1 MHPSQQA
8 MRQVDG
14 RQQISLESSI
24 NHGHHGQRNGA
35 YQKIFPPIG
44 AQDFQEFPT
53 RRSNTGNPNTIARAR
68 FDASSP
74 MPTNFPPS
82 IYSQEPLSDQKGAH
96 LPDRHRPTGHNTSR
110 SASPVSRMSSDETY
124 ETQATSLELPALQAH
139 SALDRSDPMEPLT
152 GDPAGSFDLVAP
164 AEEGRQAFSL
174 EARSEQLFSRAHL
187 EIIFANPSSLLRFT
201 AFLSTH
207 RPQSVPILIYYLDA
221 LKALKAIRYAN
232 AIAEALSPIP
242 NYDFTSELANPTTN
256 RELENK
262 AASAFTV
269 LTHEDLPAFITH
281 VYVQVV
287 SQSISRRITGTL
299 APHLR
304 EASEGLAEVFCL
316 TDPSR
321 PDNPIVFA
329 SEEFHRTT
337 QYGMNYAIGRN
348 CRFLQGPK
356 TEPGS
361 GRRLGDA
368 TRAGREHC
376 EVFLNYR
383 RDGSPFMNMLMIA
396 PLCDS
401 RGKIRYF
408 IGAQVDVSG
417 LVKDCTDLESLQQL
431 VVREQAEHKDTN
443 GENFDGQQEAKDDF
457 QDLSEMLNMAELET
471 VRKFGGR
478 MHREYQEEEV
488 DKPRNGAPHMPRLLL
503 QEPSADDSQIFDL
516 SSRQSGKLSGIY
528 QNYLLVR
535 PHPSFRILF
544 ASPTLRVP
552 GILQSPF
559 LDKIGGST
567 RVREELSAALAEGRG
582 VTAKVRW
589 VTKADEDGRNRWIH
603 CTPLLGSNSLIGVW
617 MVVLVDDDQELS
629 RRWKQAPPVAP
640 HRGRIYDGH
649 ERMGSSGESI
659 AGRASGVSSLQNDHP
674 RAHQSTNNGAHS
686 SSVRST
692 SPNSVLI

>member
-1 MHPSQQA
+1 
-8 MRQVDG
+8 MRQADG
-14 RQQISLESSI
+14 RQPTSLESSI
-24 NHGHHGQRNGA
+24 SNGHYSQSNGA

-44 AQDFQEFPT
+44 VQDP
-53 RRSNTGNPNTIARAR
+53 RRPNLSNPNSTPRAR

-74 MPTNFPPS
+74 SHFPPS
-82 IYSQEPLSDQKGAH
+82 MHSQELLSDRKGAH
-96 LPDRHRPTGHNTSR
+96 QPDHSRPREHNISR
-110 SASPVSRMSSDETY
+110 SASPASRMSSDETY
-124 ETQATSLELPALQAH
+124 QTQATSLELPALQAQ
-139 SALDRSDPMEPLT
+139 SALDTTDPMEPLT

-164 AEEGRQAFSL
+164 AEEGRQTFSL
-174 EARSEQLFSRAHL
+174 ETRSEQLFSRAHL

-201 AFLSTH
+201 AFLSTY

-242 NYDFTSELANPTTN
+242 NRDFTSQLANPTTN

-262 AASAFTV
+262 AASAFAV

-281 VYVQVV
+281 VFVQVV

-348 CRFLQGPK
+348 CRFLQGPR

-361 GRRLGDA
+361 GRRLGNA
-368 TRAGREHC
+368 IRAGKEHC

-431 VVREQAEHKDTN
+431 LVREQAEHTDTKE
-443 GENFDGQQEAKDDF
+443 GYVDSQQDAKDDF

-478 MHREYQEEEV
+478 MHREYQEEEI

-503 QEPSADDSQIFDL
+503 QEPTADDHHTFDH
-516 SSRQSGKLSGIY
+516 SSRQSGRLSGIY
-528 QNYLLVR
+528 QNYLLIR

-567 RVREELSAALAEGRG
+567 RVREELSAALTEGRG

-589 VTKADEDGRNRWIH
+589 LTKADEDGRNRWIH
-603 CTPLLGSNSLIGVW
+603 CTPLLGSNSRIGVW

-640 HRGRIYDGH
+640 HRGRVYDGH
-649 ERMGSSGESI
+649 ERMGSSAESV
-659 AGRASGVSSLQNDHP
+659 AGRASGVSSLQDDHA
-674 RAHQSTNNGAHS
+674 RAYQTTNNGAHS